1 VAFHIGQLAF
11 DNAEDDMTILP
22 NNLVPSDRQALTA
35 AWERV
40 TASGRFILGD
50 EVVAFEKEWGE
61 YCGGYCVAVG
71 SGFDALQ
78 LCMRALCIGRGDR
91 VLVPSNTCMPTW
103 AAVIAVGAEPVPVE
117 PDPATR
123 CMDITQLGRQLQ
135 KYAGTV
141 KAVIPVHL
149 YGIPANIGGVNTM
162 IARYGPNVTVI
173 KDACQAHG
181 MRPGCGGLLNCFS
194 FYPTKNLGALGDAGA
209 IVTNDANV
217 AEGFRRIRNYSCAR
231 AINSRMDELQ
241 AAILRERLPMLDT
254 WNATRREFADMYMT
268 GLRDLPDLVLPYVAP
283 CDDPCWHQFV
293 IQHPRRDALRAFL
306 KDRQIETL
314 IHYPVPPHRALGLDY
329 NLPIAD
335 HLAATVLSLP
345 IAPHLTARDIL
356 RVIANVREFCECE

>member
-1 VAFHIGQLAF
+1 
-11 DNAEDDMTILP
+11 
-22 NNLVPSDRQALTA
+22 VPSDRQALTA

-50 EVVAFEKEWGE
+50 EVAAFEREWGE
-61 YCGGYCVAVG
+61 YNGGYCVAVG

-123 CMDITQLGRQLQ
+123 CMATNFLDAHLEQH
-135 KYAGTV
+135 AGAV
-141 KAVIPVHL
+141 KAIIPVHL
-149 YGIPANIGGVNTM
+149 YGMPADMLDITT
-162 IARYGPNVTVI
+162 IADRYHVPVI
-173 KDACQAHG
+173 EDACQAHG
-181 MRPGCGGLLNCFS
+181 ALPIGRGAFTCFS

-209 IVTNDANV
+209 IITNDANM
-217 AEGFRRIRNYSCAR
+217 AEELQRLRNYGCAR
-231 AINSRMDELQ
+231 SINSRMDELQ
-241 AAILRERLPMLDT
+241 AAILRERLPMLDI
-254 WNATRREFADMYMT
+254 WNATRRQFADMYLA
-268 GLRDLPDLVLPYVAP
+268 GLGDLPDLVLPYVPEWA
-283 CDDPCWHQFV
+283 DPCWHQFV
-293 IQHPRRDALRAFL
+293 IQHPRRDTLRAFL
-306 KDRQIETL
+306 KERQIETL

-329 NLPIAD
+329 HLPIAD

-345 IAPHLTARDIL
+345 IAPHLTVRDIL